1 MHSRRSRKRGENG
14 AYEAG
19 PSLRSAAG
27 NFIQAWDCR
36 EGRSMAMDG
45 SVILCSFL
53 AFALYINTFTADFAY
68 DDRVGRM
75 CEGMEP
81 GEDALKEL
89 PVVLSS
95 TSTLFYS
102 LTQPSS
108 LLLER
113 KVPTNILQPALL
125 SQLS

>member
-1 MHSRRSRKRGENG
+1 MIAFVCAFALTAAAAVITNARAFRLSL

-19 PSLRSAAG
+19 PSLRSVAG

-68 DDRVGRM
+68 DDR
-75 CEGMEP
+75 
-81 GEDALKEL
+81 
-89 PVVLSS
+89 
-95 TSTLFYS
+95 
-102 LTQPSS
+102 
-108 LLLER
+108 
-113 KVPTNILQPALL
+113 
-125 SQLS
+125 